1 MLEILSLSKSSWYYA
16 KNKKPYTDKYSHL
29 RRPLMEIAK
38 KHPEY
43 GYRRTASELAER
55 GFLINHKVVE
65 KLHRNWNLSVMK
77 RVKKPKPNPIVKLL
91 KEAGSK
97 VNLVSRLR
105 EIDDLEVFYTD
116 FTEIVYG
123 KGQAKAQLMPII
135 DHSSKLAAGHALGK
149 SANTDL
155 AVKAWKKMKATLKK
169 LGRKTEDIIIHHD
182 QDGVYTGYRWLHEVM
197 LNSKARL
204 SYSED
209 GAKENV
215 YMESFN
221 GRFKVENRLIFL
233 ELDDFE
239 ELEKVVNNR
248 IHYYNFVRK
257 HSALGNK
264 SPMKYLKE
272 KGKLDL

>member
-1 MLEILSLSKSSWYYA
+1 MLEILSVSKSTWYYA
-16 KNKKPYTDKYSHL
+16 KNKKPYSDRYGNL
-29 RRPLMEIAK
+29 RKPLMEIAK

-43 GYRRTASELAER
+43 GYRRTTSEIAER
-55 GFLINHKVVE
+55 GFHINHKVVE
-65 KLHRNWNLSVMK
+65 KLHRHWNLSVMR
-77 RVKKPKPNPIVKLL
+77 RVKKPKLNPIVKLL

-116 FTEIVYG
+116 FTEIVYS

-135 DHSSKLAAGHALGK
+135 DHSSKLVAGHALGK

-155 AVKAWKKMKATLKK
+155 AIQAWKKMKTTLKK
-169 LGRKTEDIIIHHD
+169 FGRRTEDIIIHHD

-221 GRFKVENRLIFL
+221 GRF
-233 ELDDFE
+233 
-239 ELEKVVNNR
+239 
-248 IHYYNFVRK
+248 YNFVRK

>member
-1 MLEILSLSKSSWYYA
+1 MLKTLSLAKSTWYYD
-16 KNKKPYTDKYSHL
+16 KNKRGYKDKYSHL
-29 RRPLMEIAK
+29 RKPLMDIAK

-43 GYRRTASELAER
+43 GYRRTTSELAER
-55 GFLINHKVVE
+55 GFPINHKVVQ
-65 KLHRNWNLSVMK
+65 KLHRHWHLSVMK
-77 RVKKPKPNPIVKLL
+77 RVKTPKPNPIVKLL
-91 KEAGSK
+91 KEAGWK
-97 VNLVSRLR
+97 INLVSRLR

-116 FTEIVYG
+116 FTEIIYG

-135 DHSSKLAAGHALGK
+135 DHSSKLVAGYALGK
-149 SANTDL
+149 SANTDT
-155 AVKAWKKMKATLKK
+155 AVKAWRQMKTKFK
-169 LGRKTEDIIIHHD
+169 SFGRRIEDIIIHHD
-182 QDGVYTGYRWLHEVM
+182 QDGVYTSYRWLHEIM
-197 LNSKARL
+197 LNSKARI

-221 GRFKVENRLIFL
+221 GRFKVENRMILW

-248 IHYYNFVRK
+248 IRYYNFTRK

-264 SPMKYLKE
+264 SPIKYLKE